1 MRVLQIAPVA
11 PPQRSGMANAAG
23 EIFKATKDADVD
35 VELVAAFGD
44 STIKNLR
51 HYRVPGAGFLA
62 FTPAIIKLLLNNSK
76 KNPRTVIL
84 DREKLSSMEN
94 SKKGNFDIIHL
105 HYPCYGNALM
115 VALSR
120 MFGSKIPL
128 VVSYHMDTV
137 GRGLRKP
144 VFAFHAKYLAHYLL
158 RQAAVIVVASRDYAE
173 HSLLA
178 KYPDLMAKVV
188 EIPFGVDAERFHPA
202 AVPQRENNVRG
213 SVLFTA
219 ALDEQHYFKGLHVLL
234 EAMAKAPEAR
244 LTVVGDGNLKQSY
257 IKKAKEL
264 KIDDRVTFAGR
275 VTDEELPKYF
285 QDADLFCSASVDRSE
300 AYGIVLMEAAA
311 AGLPAVASD
320 IPGVRS
326 VVQDGETG
334 LLIPPND
341 PDALAEA
348 LRDMLSDRE
357 LLAKMS
363 QAARAFALTRT
374 WADAGKKYFEV
385 YKKYFRSN

>member
-1 MRVLQIAPVA
+1 
-11 PPQRSGMANAAG
+11 
-23 EIFKATKDADVD
+23 
-35 VELVAAFGD
+35 
-44 STIKNLR
+44 
-51 HYRVPGAGFLA
+51 
-62 FTPAIIKLLLNNSK
+62 
-76 KNPRTVIL
+76 
-84 DREKLSSMEN
+84 
-94 SKKGNFDIIHL
+94 
-105 HYPCYGNALM
+105 
-115 VALSR
+115 
-120 MFGSKIPL
+120 
-128 VVSYHMDTV
+128 MDTV

-144 VFAFHAKYLAHYLL
+144 VFAFHAKFLAHCLL
-158 RQAAVIVVASRDYAE
+158 RQASAIVVASYDYAE

-188 EIPFGVDAERFHPA
+188 EIPFGVDSERFRPA
-202 AVPQRENNVRG
+202 VSGHRPSAGKNI
-213 SVLFTA
+213 LFTA
-219 ALDEQHYFKGLHVLL
+219 ALDEQHYFKGFHILL
-234 EAMAKAPEAR
+234 EAMAKVPDAK
-244 LTVVGDGNLKQSY
+244 LTVVGDGNLKESY

-264 KIDDRVTFAGR
+264 KIDNRVTFAGR

-334 LLIPPND
+334 LLIPPNN

-348 LRDMLSDRE
+348 LRDMLSDPE

-363 QAARAFALTRT
+363 NADRAFALTRT
-374 WADAGKKYFEV
+374 WKSAGDKYMEI
-385 YKKYFRSN
+385 YQALLKTNNQEPISK